1 MKRFLSIVLLLV
13 LAPLS
18 QNWASELTKD
28 SGLSQS
34 TSVDSVSKINNTLQ
48 LQDNLNNKTH
58 PLQVHEAFP
67 LSVIAID
74 DKTLVISWLIK
85 EDYYLYKDK
94 MSFVADGAKIE
105 TINFPEAKLKQDE
118 FFGQV
123 RVYEKPIEILVTL
136 SEIQN
141 DVLTLNIGY
150 QGCWSGGVCYP
161 PQNDLIRISLS
172 GVEAAQSQSTESIN
186 NEELKAKALFQQG
199 GLALFFGALLAGL
212 ALSWTPCVY
221 PMIPILSGIIIG
233 QKQTPS
239 TIKAFL
245 MSLTFV
251 LSMSLAYGLIG
262 ATAGYFGAG
271 INLQAIMQ
279 TPWILAVF
287 SLIFIFLA
295 FSMFGFYDIQL
306 PIKFQNKLTQLS
318 NKQTGGE
325 FVGVTIMG
333 FLSAL
338 IVGPCVTPFLAT
350 ALSYVIAGGS
360 AIKGGISLFAM
371 GLGMGIPILIICGW
385 GVNALPK
392 AGPWMNTIKNIFGF
406 LMIAVA
412 LYLLDRILNPIASLV
427 LWASLLTIAPIKL
440 GAFSNL
446 TKTNGLWHLLVK
458 AAGLIVLVYGLLLW
472 LLVIKGGGDIQ
483 QHIESLIYGE
493 NIQSSESIQFQ
504 IVESENQINLA
515 ISETENSNKLLV
527 IKFYADWCVSCN
539 KLERIVF
546 SNSNVV
552 HALQS
557 TLALTADVTA
567 NNKDNQQILAR
578 FNLVGPPAILFFK
591 DGKEQRSHRIIGE
604 ISATDFLKHVN
615 NL

>member
-48 LQDNLNNKTH
+48 LQDNLNNETH

-67 LSVIAID
+67 LSVVAID
-74 DKTLVISWLIK
+74 YKTLVINWFIQ

-172 GVEAAQSQSTESIN
+172 GVEAAQSQSTELIN

-325 FVGVTIMG
+325 FVGVSIMG

-493 NIQSSESIQFQ
+493 NIKSSESIQFQ

>member
-13 LAPLS
+13 LASLS
-18 QNWASELTKD
+18 PNWASELTTE
-28 SGLSQS
+28 SELQS
-34 TSVDSVSKINNTLQ
+34 TSADSGSQINNTLQ
-48 LQDNLNNKTH
+48 LQDSLNNETH

-67 LSVIAID
+67 LSVVVID
-74 DKTLVISWLIK
+74 DQTLVISWLIK

-94 MSFVADGAKIE
+94 MSFVADGAKIKN
-105 TINFPEAKLKQDE
+105 INFPEAKLKQDE

-123 RVYEKPIEILVTL
+123 RVYERPIEILVTL

-141 DVLTLNIGY
+141 DLLTLNVGY

-161 PQNDLIRISLS
+161 PENDLIRVSLS
-172 GVEAAQSQSTESIN
+172 GVETIQSQSVDSIN
-186 NEELKAKALFQQG
+186 TEELKARELFQQG

-239 TIKAFL
+239 STKAFL

-271 INLQAIMQ
+271 INPQAIMQ
-279 TPWILAVF
+279 TPWILVVF

-306 PIKFQNKLTQLS
+306 PTKFQNKLTQLS
-318 NKQTGGE
+318 NKQAGGE
-325 FVGVTIMG
+325 FVGVSIMG

-371 GLGMGIPILIICGW
+371 GLGMGVPILIVCGW

-412 LYLLDRILNPIASLV
+412 LYLLERILNPIASLV

-440 GAFSNL
+440 GALRNL
-446 TKTNGLWHLLVK
+446 TKTNSLWHLLVK
-458 AAGLIVLVYGLLLW
+458 ATGLIILGYSLLLW
-472 LLVIKGGGDIQ
+472 LLVVKGGGDIQ
-483 QHIESLIYGE
+483 QHMASLIYGE
-493 NIQSSESIQFQ
+493 NLKSPESSQFQ
-504 IVESENQINLA
+504 IVESESQINLA

-552 HALQS
+552 QALQG
-557 TLALTADVTA
+557 TLALTADITA

-591 DGKEQRSHRIIGE
+591 DGKEQRSHRVIGE
-604 ISATDFLKHVN
+604 ISATDFLKHIN

>member
-34 TSVDSVSKINNTLQ
+34 TSADSGSQINKTLQ
-48 LQDNLNNKTH
+48 LQDNLNNETH

-67 LSVIAID
+67 LSVVVID
-74 DKTLVISWLIK
+74 DQTLVISWLIK
-85 EDYYLYKDK
+85 ENYYLYKDK

-105 TINFPEAKLKQDE
+105 NINFPEAKLKQDE

-141 DVLTLNIGY
+141 DELLLNVEY
-150 QGCWSGGVCYP
+150 QGCWNGGVCYP

-172 GVEAAQSQSTESIN
+172 GAEAIQSQPAESIN
-186 NEELKAKALFQQG
+186 NEELKAKQLFQQG

-245 MSLTFV
+245 MSLAFV

-306 PIKFQNKLTQLS
+306 PIKLQNKLTQLS

-325 FVGVTIMG
+325 FVGVSIMG

-406 LMIAVA
+406 LMMAVA

-458 AAGLIVLVYGLLLW
+458 AAGLIVLGYGLLLW

-493 NIQSSESIQFQ
+493 NIKSSESIQFQ

-539 KLERIVF
+539 KLERVVF
-546 SNSNVV
+546 SNSNVIQT
-552 HALQS
+552 LQS

-567 NNKDNQQILAR
+567 NNKGNQQILAR

-604 ISATDFLKHVN
+604 ISATDFLEHIN
-615 NL
+615 SL

>member
-325 FVGVTIMG
+325 FVGVSIMG

>member
-13 LAPLS
+13 LASLS
-18 QNWASELTKD
+18 PNWASELTTE
-28 SGLSQS
+28 SELQS
-34 TSVDSVSKINNTLQ
+34 TSADSGSQINNTLQ
-48 LQDNLNNKTH
+48 LQDSLNNETH

-67 LSVIAID
+67 LSVVVID
-74 DKTLVISWLIK
+74 DQTLVISWLIK

-94 MSFVADGAKIE
+94 MSFVADGAKIKN
-105 TINFPEAKLKQDE
+105 INFPEAKLKQDE

-123 RVYEKPIEILVTL
+123 RVYERPIEILVTL

-141 DVLTLNIGY
+141 DLLTLNVGY

-161 PQNDLIRISLS
+161 PENDLIRVSLS
-172 GVEAAQSQSTESIN
+172 GVETSQSQSVDSIN
-186 NEELKAKALFQQG
+186 TEELKARELFQQG

-239 TIKAFL
+239 STKAFL

-279 TPWILAVF
+279 TPWILVVF
-287 SLIFIFLA
+287 SLIFIFLV

-306 PIKFQNKLTQLS
+306 PTKFQNKLTQLS
-318 NKQTGGE
+318 NKQAGGE
-325 FVGVTIMG
+325 FVGVSIMG

-371 GLGMGIPILIICGW
+371 GLGMGVPILIVCGW

-412 LYLLDRILNPIASLV
+412 LYLLERILNPIASLV

-440 GAFSNL
+440 GALRNL
-446 TKTNGLWHLLVK
+446 TKTNSLWHLLVK
-458 AAGLIVLVYGLLLW
+458 ATGLIILGYSLLLW
-472 LLVIKGGGDIQ
+472 LLVVKGGGDIQ
-483 QHIESLIYGE
+483 QHMASLIYGE
-493 NIQSSESIQFQ
+493 NLKSQESSQFQ
-504 IVESENQINLA
+504 IVESESQINLA

-552 HALQS
+552 QALQG
-557 TLALTADVTA
+557 TLALTADITA

-591 DGKEQRSHRIIGE
+591 DGKEQRSHRVIGE
-604 ISATDFLKHVN
+604 ISATDFLKHIN